1 VGISPALT
9 GNVDIPGGNIL
20 GEHTFNDLDLLI
32 DTLSDETK
40 AEKGLT
46 QSPHMN
52 IRGNDE

>member
-1 VGISPALT
+1 MGISPALT